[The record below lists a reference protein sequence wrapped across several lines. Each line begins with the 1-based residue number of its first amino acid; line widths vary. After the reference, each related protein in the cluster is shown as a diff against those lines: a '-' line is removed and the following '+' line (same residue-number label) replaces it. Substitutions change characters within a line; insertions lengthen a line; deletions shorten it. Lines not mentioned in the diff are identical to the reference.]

1 MSNYIYKPDN
11 PSKHLETMLEVFSDL
26 DSYKDILEAKSLKN
40 SKMIFAIDVDN
51 IGVDLKLLAFIK
63 ELKAQSLSGSDA
75 ILLVASQ
82 SEIYSKSFAQQVIL
96 LLNNLG
102 CQFVGRPMVEA
113 ICDLKNMI
121 TPAKVGAC
129 SREEAL
135 VKKCRALKK
144 RFIEFDYK
152 AIEKP
157 KLLVVHTSNKATS
170 NTLKLWSL
178 VEEHLD
184 YEISEIHIE
193 NNEIKDCNGC
203 SYDVCSYFGQTNSCI
218 YKGKIIEEV
227 FPKLLAA
234 DALVLLSP
242 NYNDSISAQL
252 MAFINRLT
260 SLFTKYDFYDKTLY
274 ALIVSGFSGS
284 DCIAKQL
291 ISAIAINKQF
301 RLPPHFALTQIANE
315 KDSLVQIE
323 DIETI
328 ALNYAN
334 HIKNTI

>member
-1 MSNYIYKPDN
+1 MSNYIYKPEH
-11 PSKHLETMLEVFSDL
+11 PSKHLELMLEVFDNLKDYSDMRL
-26 DSYKDILEAKSLKN
+26 AKEFTN

-51 IGVDLKLLAFIK
+51 IGVDLALLTFIK
-63 ELKAQSLSGSDA
+63 GLKEQSLKGSDA

-82 SEIYSKSFAQQVIL
+82 NEVYSKSFAQQVIL

-113 ICDLKNMI
+113 ISDLKNMI
-121 TPAKVGAC
+121 TPAKVGNC

-135 VKKCRALKK
+135 TRKCIALKQ
-144 RFIEFDYK
+144 RFLEFKY
-152 AIEKP
+152 IPIRKP

-178 VEEHLD
+178 VEQHLD

-227 FPKLLAA
+227 FPKLLES

-274 ALIVSGFSGS
+274 AVIVSGFSGS

-301 RLPPHFALTQIANE
+301 RLPPQFALTQIANE
-315 KDSLVQIE
+315 KGSLVQIE
-323 DIETI
+323 DIETV